1 MRACLSVGLS
11 VIQPVSISHS
21 DSRIVWSSALRP
33 QAVESSDDLT
43 IGFAHFICA
52 NACLHH
58 YRSNELGA
66 EGVVALARV
75 LHRLP
80 QLQTLNLACAHANA
94 FVKRVVHGLR
104 VNAYMLRALMLTADP
119 LTTHNPPSAHRGNRM
134 GAAGLT
140 ALAHELHHLPQL
152 RTLNLGWCAL
162 VMARPR
168 ARGIRRGVCVRLTR
182 ESRLSCVLWCVLAC
196 RRARTECAYSCL
208 TPPCHL
214 PFSPDSW
221 HRLVIVFWPSC
232 AYHARQESIG
242 RSGKGAATHCVGA
255 QRAPEKRDRGP
266 AQLLVI
272 SLVTSVWKAGR
283 SRDE

>member
-1 MRACLSVGLS
+1 
-11 VIQPVSISHS
+11 
-21 DSRIVWSSALRP
+21 
-33 QAVESSDDLT
+33 
-43 IGFAHFICA
+43 
-52 NACLHH
+52 
-58 YRSNELGA
+58 
-66 EGVVALARV
+66 V

-168 ARGIRRGVCVRLTR
+168 ARGMRRGCVCAAH
-182 ESRLSCVLWCVLAC
+182 SRVAPILRAMVCPCVPAC
-196 RRARTECAYSCL
+196 A
-208 TPPCHL
+208 H
-214 PFSPDSW
+214 
-221 HRLVIVFWPSC
+221 
-232 AYHARQESIG
+232 
-242 RSGKGAATHCVGA
+242 
-255 QRAPEKRDRGP
+255 
-266 AQLLVI
+266 
-272 SLVTSVWKAGR
+272 
-283 SRDE
+283 